1 MPLKM
6 MMMCKKYIITLQTS
20 NYKLNKSVSMA
31 DLLIYKAVIKK
42 SIWPGSQKMPGTKMG
57 LFTSPSPPC

>member
-31 DLLIYKAVIKK
+31 DCLIYKAVIKK
-42 SIWPGSQKMPGTKMG
+42 SIWPDI
-57 LFTSPSPPC
+57 

>member
-31 DLLIYKAVIKK
+31 DCLIYKAVIKK
-42 SIWPGSQKMPGTKMG
+42 SIWPDIVFLNLCLLVAT
-57 LFTSPSPPC
+57 

>member
-20 NYKLNKSVSMA
+20 NYKLNKSA
-31 DLLIYKAVIKK
+31 IETDLFNL
-42 SIWPGSQKMPGTKMG
+42 
-57 LFTSPSPPC
+57 

>member
-20 NYKLNKSVSMA
+20 NYKLNKSVSMT
-31 DLLIYKAVIKK
+31 DLFNLKSCYKKVYLARYID
-42 SIWPGSQKMPGTKMG
+42 
-57 LFTSPSPPC
+57 L

>member
-31 DLLIYKAVIKK
+31 DLFNLYCYKKVYLARYID
-42 SIWPGSQKMPGTKMG
+42 
-57 LFTSPSPPC
+57 L